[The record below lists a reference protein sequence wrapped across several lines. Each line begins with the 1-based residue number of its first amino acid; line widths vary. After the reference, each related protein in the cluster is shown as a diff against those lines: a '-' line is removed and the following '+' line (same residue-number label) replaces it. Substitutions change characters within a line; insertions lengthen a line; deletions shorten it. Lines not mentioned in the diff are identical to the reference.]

1 MTNTEMLNKKID
13 ESGLKKGYLAD
24 KLNLSR
30 FGLSKKIN
38 NESEFR
44 TSEIVALC
52 RELKLTTKE
61 RDQIFFCSK

>member
-24 KLNLSR
+24 KLKLSR
-30 FGLSKKIN
+30 FGLFKKIN

-61 RDQIFFCSK
+61 RDQIFF